1 MINSPYGTVS
11 FVTKYERTILMNYK
25 LVLKIVA
32 AILEIIAIV
41 LSLLL

>member
-1 MINSPYGTVS
+1 MINPSCGAVICLIPEWTV
-11 FVTKYERTILMNYK
+11 LMNYK

-32 AILEIIAIV
+32 AILEIIAIL